1 MIKIICGI
9 ALLAIYLLF
18 LDSINYL
25 FKYLCYKIK
34 SNFTFIESIKIKK
47 YISKIF
53 MVISKDKNEKRDENI
68 FYGLTVGILILSLYS
83 LISVFQ
89 YNAVISGITLQGKEI
104 ITAILFSIIMA
115 AIPFIYIRTK
125 LTIRQRS
132 GSFEG
137 EALLKELF
145 TQYKIA
151 NGNIITTITETVKEL
166 TSEQPVTKRALF
178 RLSLRVT
185 SIKTE
190 EEMKE
195 AIEEFV
201 FVINTNWAKSLGNDF
216 YSAIWEK
223 VDIYAGIEG
232 LLEDCKIINAN
243 LEADKRG
250 NLESA
255 AMINFLAPLFIFLFG
270 KMAIETIPIS
280 KLLYYQFYTDTG
292 IKMFCLI
299 IISIALTA
307 IVVKLLTKPKYDL

>member
-1 MIKIICGI
+1 MIKILCVIMLI
-9 ALLAIYLLF
+9 AIYIF
-18 LDSINYL
+18 FSDCINYV
-25 FKYLCYKIK
+25 FKDVFYQIK
-34 SNFTFIESIKIKK
+34 NTFTFLENTKSKK

-53 MVISKDKNEKRDENI
+53 MVISKDKNETRDEKI
-68 FYGLTVGILILSLYS
+68 FYFITIGIFVISLYA
-83 LISVFQ
+83 LISVFK
-89 YNAVISGITLQGKEI
+89 YNAVTSGLALRSNEI
-104 ITAILFSIIMA
+104 IIAVIFSIIMA
-115 AIPFIYIRTK
+115 LIPYIYIRTK
-125 LTIRQRS
+125 LTLMQRS

-137 EALLKELF
+137 ETLLKELF

-151 NGNIITTITETVKEL
+151 DGNIITTITETVKEL

-178 RLSLRVT
+178 RLSLRIT

-195 AIEEFV
+195 SIEDFV
-201 FVINTNWAKSLGNDF
+201 YAINTNWAKSLGNDF

-255 AMINFLAPLFIFLFG
+255 AMINLLAPIFIFLFG
-270 KMAIETIPIS
+270 KMAIETIPIK

-292 IKMFCLI
+292 VKMFCLI
-299 IISIALTA
+299 IISIALTS